1 MDQLNNCCAAESG
14 APPKA
19 APRSPRPPVPPLL
32 TPDGGLL
39 VNSCLQTDVFT
50 NRAEVA
56 CALDLNKQ
64 TSVYKQFINKAVY
77 KQQRAGARAR
87 A

>member
-1 MDQLNNCCAAESG
+1 MFI
-14 APPKA
+14 
-19 APRSPRPPVPPLL
+19 
-32 TPDGGLL
+32 
-39 VNSCLQTDVFT
+39 NSCLQTDVFT

-56 CALDLNKQ
+56 CAHVLNKQ
-64 TSVYKQFINKAVY
+64 TSVYKQFINDAVY